1 MLTWAFIF
9 LIIAIIAAIFGY
21 TGVFVAASGIA
32 KTIFSFS
39 LYSPL
44 FRLLPRYFG
53 KNIKSHSEHSRI
65 DARIWSH
72 TACITV
78 IL

>member
-32 KTIFSFS
+32 KTIFFIFVVLAIISFIAS
-39 LYSPL
+39 L
-44 FRLLPRYFG
+44 FR
-53 KNIKSHSEHSRI
+53 KKH
-65 DARIWSH
+65 
-72 TACITV
+72 
-78 IL
+78 